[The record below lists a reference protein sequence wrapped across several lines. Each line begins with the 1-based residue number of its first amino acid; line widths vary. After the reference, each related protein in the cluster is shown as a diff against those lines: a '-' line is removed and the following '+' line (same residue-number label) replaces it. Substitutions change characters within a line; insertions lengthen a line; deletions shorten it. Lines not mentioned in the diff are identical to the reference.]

1 MKRNEHTTVI
11 LVHSNELRPVS
22 PNPRWNPLNKRTKH
36 TYTITV
42 LEPYKKL
49 GTLAKNTIPA
59 HTLFKKHYQEEF
71 TTTLYKKLKCET
83 NTPNRGCRNLP

>member
-11 LVHSNELRPVS
+11 LVHSNELHSIS

-36 TYTITV
+36 TYTAKV

-49 GTLAKNTIPA
+49 DTLAEKHYSST
-59 HTLFKKHYQEEF
+59 HTLQE
-71 TTTLYKKLKCET
+71 TLSRRVYNHTLQEIEVW
-83 NTPNRGCRNLP
+83 NEYNW